1 MNGSEKNVVTVRIGG
16 EEYAIRSPAPA
27 EYTRELAAHI
37 DSAIRGILAQG
48 PMVQAHKAAILAAL
62 TVTDELF
69 QTRAELDRVRQ
80 EVAARGA
87 RMAAEVER
95 RLAAGDLAAGA

>member
-1 MNGSEKNVVTVRIGG
+1 MNPSEKNVVSVRIGG

-27 EYTRELAAHI
+27 EYTRELAAYI
-37 DSAIRGILAQG
+37 DGAIRGVMAQG

-69 QTRAELDRVRQ
+69 QTRAELDRLRQ
-80 EVAARGA
+80 EVAARSL
-87 RMAAEVER
+87 RLAAEVER
-95 RLAAGDLAAGA
+95 RLAGESAGAG